1 MKAFEDKTMNK
12 LQVFLWFNLLLL
24 IFSSAQLSAEENLT
38 SDWLNAITGSSGE
51 KINAEVVNIQ
61 QVDDATI
68 IDIKIPIDNLESY
81 ETIEIIDKNTKKPA
95 KLTQKPR
102 QLVDE
107 NEVPYGIRFRIK
119 QFSGFEFRI
128 ELRDDTDQLL
138 P

>member
-1 MKAFEDKTMNK
+1 MKALEDNTMNR
-12 LQVFLWFNLLLL
+12 LQVFLQPCLLLL

-51 KINAEVVNIQ
+51 KINVEVINIQ
-61 QVDDATI
+61 QVDDTTI

-81 ETIEIIDKNTKKPA
+81 ETIEIIDKNNKKPA

-119 QFSGFEFRI
+119 QFPGFEFRI